1 MGTTPLSLHTRY
13 TVCQIESC
21 SPTVARTANI
31 DGSPLAGQR
40 AFNMNAYQKRFV
52 ALEVLYLGAAYHGFA
67 SQADTDCT
75 VEVIAASSVGPAA
88 DPDWVLAWCE
98 L

>member
-1 MGTTPLSLHTRY
+1 
-13 TVCQIESC
+13 
-21 SPTVARTANI
+21 
-31 DGSPLAGQR
+31 
-40 AFNMNAYQKRFV
+40 MNAYQKRFV